1 MNKALFIILDE
12 TLITPRSGKSF
23 PINSSDWKFTANFY
37 DLFKN
42 AIDKDYIIEWDLTD
56 DGEPLIS
63 FRKKRDF
70 KNIIGA
76 FHLEEETDS
85 AELKRSI

>member
-1 MNKALFIILDE
+1 MVLATSKLSDDFKTTIPKEII
-12 TLITPRSGKSF
+12 KKC
-23 PINSSDWKFTANFY
+23 N
-37 DLFKN
+37 
-42 AIDKDYIIEWDLTD
+42 IDKDYIIEWDLTD